1 MFISFVLRVKNVLSA
16 LNSEKSNVICRTDG
30 ASAHTSRKTKECLD
44 KAGVVLEV
52 HESTT
57 CSKNVIPAQD
67 VRIRALQK
75 FLVVAL
81 NEKDSSIDY
90 ALFWTIRMYNQ
101 SICNLGFAPAELF
114 HRRKLGT
121 QADIEVSDEWIKE
134 RVKDI
139 RKEGRESADRR
150 NENKKKK
157 KRLQVIP
164 YEDVFLNSGEM
175 LEKLDPERQ
184 LLKEG
189 NCVKLHKTYNKT
201 DLNKMWKVKSIDWEL
216 KRLSGLR

>member
-1 MFISFVLRVKNVLSA
+1 MREVKPPEKVGEIIYIDEIQRQGRKDPIRVLFATDGLSRFGVIERYEGLLTSEMFISFVLRVKNVLSA

-101 SICNLGFAPAELF
+101 SI
-114 HRRKLGT
+114 
-121 QADIEVSDEWIKE
+121 
-134 RVKDI
+134 
-139 RKEGRESADRR
+139 
-150 NENKKKK
+150 
-157 KRLQVIP
+157 
-164 YEDVFLNSGEM
+164 
-175 LEKLDPERQ
+175 
-184 LLKEG
+184 
-189 NCVKLHKTYNKT
+189 
-201 DLNKMWKVKSIDWEL
+201 
-216 KRLSGLR
+216 